1 MPEIPAHGRQKW
13 EDQEFEASLSYMGGL
28 NYVRAHLKKKGKKRR
43 KRKKK
48 RGGGGERGGGRR
60 KKEKR
65 KRKEFTNPLR
75 CEERIA
81 KVFTHQILTRKGGPQ
96 QRDISTP
103 IFPLDQAGPRDEW
116 YGSHYHT
123 DWSK

>member
-48 RGGGGERGGGRR
+48 RGGGGERGGR
-60 KKEKR
+60 KKYSDRIQKIEST
-65 KRKEFTNPLR
+65 EF
-75 CEERIA
+75 
-81 KVFTHQILTRKGGPQ
+81 KGS
-96 QRDISTP
+96 RS
-103 IFPLDQAGPRDEW
+103 
-116 YGSHYHT
+116 
-123 DWSK
+123 